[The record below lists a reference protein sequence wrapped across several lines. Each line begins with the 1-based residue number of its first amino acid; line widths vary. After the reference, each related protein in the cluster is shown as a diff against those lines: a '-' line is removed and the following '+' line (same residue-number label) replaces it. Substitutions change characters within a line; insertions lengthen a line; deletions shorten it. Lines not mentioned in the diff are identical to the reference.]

1 MTPFLKYVA
10 ADLKQ
15 KYGNDLSHVCIVFPN
30 KRAALFFNDYLA
42 DDTSRPI
49 WAPQYLSISELLRS
63 FSGYEQ
69 ADPIET
75 ICRLYNIFVETT
87 GNHASLD
94 FFWGWG
100 ERLLADF
107 EDIDKNNVDAKR
119 LFRHL
124 RDIKELENNDWADER
139 QEEIL
144 KEFFNDFSLKKNS
157 EIKERFLLLW
167 NNLYAIYEQLNNGL
181 KAEGLAYEGAIYK
194 DAVERL
200 RFGLT
205 PTDAKQKYA
214 FVGFNVLTQ
223 TETDFFTLL
232 KDAGKALFYWDYD
245 KLYID
250 EGTTFEA
257 GTFLKQN
264 LKKFPNELKEESI
277 FNNFT
282 QEKEIDFVAAPT
294 ENTQAKSV
302 YPWLKKHLSKEEKK
316 TAIVLC
322 NEVLLQS
329 VLHAIPDS
337 VQNINIT
344 KGFPLAQTQ
353 AFSFIEELAQK
364 SEGLSPLHFIETLLE
379 KVQHTA
385 KNYKNEK
392 KDGDGNGKF
401 EQELYAESY
410 FQVYTILN
418 RFHQLISAGRLPIET
433 LTLHKLIRQVVRQ
446 ASIPFH
452 GEPAIGI
459 QIMGVLETRCLDF
472 ENILMLSV
480 NEGNLPQKNHDNS
493 FIPYCI
499 KKEFSLTTAEHKTAV
514 YAYYFYRLIQ
524 RAQHIRLVYN
534 SSTEGMVKGEMSRF
548 MTQLLVETELPIKH
562 YTLYEK
568 VGKEIKQLETIKKS
582 QNLPEI
588 LQEIS
593 PSAINSYL
601 RCQLQ
606 FYFQRIA
613 RLKDVPSPSDVIE
626 YNTFGTIFHRVA
638 EKIYDKRITQHKGLV
653 SEDFL
658 KGLLDKNGEITITK
672 YIRETFQENELAPN
686 VVIEQVVKNYI
697 KLLIQYDLKLAPFK
711 IEGTEKNT
719 ELSLEVPYKEGVT
732 TIKLKGNID
741 RLDLIE
747 IDGVTTLRV
756 VDYKTG
762 GKSVSPTFEQL
773 FIPGK
778 NHPHYVLQTFLY
790 ALTLLESSPY
800 PIAPALFFVHQAA
813 NEEYSPYIKIGPER
827 KKQYLYD
834 FREIAKEFQEG
845 ITHILEEIL
854 CPDTEFKATDEP
866 RICETCPYTKL
877 CNRN

>member
-10 ADLKQ
+10 ADLRQ
-15 KYGNDLSHVCIVFPN
+15 KFGNDLSHVCVVFPN

-42 DDTSRPI
+42 EETSQPI
-49 WAPQYLSISELLRS
+49 WAPQYLSISELFRS
-63 FSGYEQ
+63 FSAYNQ
-69 ADPIET
+69 ADSIDT

-107 EDIDKNNVDAKR
+107 EDIDKNNVDARR

-167 NNLYAIYEQLNNGL
+167 NNLYAIYEQLNNDL
-181 KAEGLAYEGAIYK
+181 KAEGLAYEGAIHR

-200 RFGLT
+200 RLGLI
-205 PTDAKQKYA
+205 PIKAEQKYA

-223 TETDFFTLL
+223 TEKDFFALL
-232 KDAGKALFYWDYD
+232 RDKGNALFYWDYD
-245 KLYID
+245 KLYVD

-264 LKKFPNELKEESI
+264 LINFPNELKEDAI

-282 QEKEIDFVAAPT
+282 KDKKIDFVAAPT
-294 ENTQAKSV
+294 ENTQAKST
-302 YPWLKKHLSKEEKK
+302 YTWLNEHLSKEEKK

-353 AFSFIEELAQK
+353 AFSFVEELAQK
-364 SEGLSPLHFIETLLE
+364 SECLSPLDFIETLLE
-379 KVQHTA
+379 KVQCTA
-385 KNYKNEK
+385 KNEKNK
-392 KDGDGNGKF
+392 KRDNVNDF

-418 RFHQLISAGRLPIET
+418 RLHLLISSGKLPIET
-433 LTLHKLIRQVVRQ
+433 ITLHKLIRQVVRQ
-446 ASIPFH
+446 TTIPFH
-452 GEPAIGI
+452 GEPAIGL

-499 KKEFSLTTAEHKTAV
+499 KKEFGLTTAEHKTAV

-524 RAQHIRLVYN
+524 RAKHIRLVYN

-562 YTLYEK
+562 YILYEK
-568 VGKEIKQLETIKKS
+568 IDKEIKQLETIKKP

-593 PSAINSYL
+593 PSAINAYM

-613 RLKDVPSPSDVIE
+613 RLKEVPSPGDVIE

-638 EKIYDKRITQHKGLV
+638 EKIYNARLTQHKGLV
-653 SEDFL
+653 SEEFL
-658 KGLLDKNGEITITK
+658 KSLLDKDGEITITK
-672 YIRETFQENELAPN
+672 YIRETFQENELTPN

-697 KLLIQYDLKLAPFK
+697 KLLIQHDLKLVPFK

-719 ELSLEVPYKEGVT
+719 EVSLDVPYKDGFK

-747 IDGVTTLRV
+747 IDGLTTLRV

-773 FIPGK
+773 FISGK

-790 ALTLLESSPY
+790 ALTLVDSSHY

-813 NEEYSPYIKIGPER
+813 NDEYSPYIKIGPER
-827 KKQYLYD
+827 KKKYVYD
-834 FREIAKEFQEG
+834 FREIAKDFKES
-845 ITHILEEIL
+845 ITHLLEEIL
-854 CPDTEFKATDEP
+854 CPDTEFKATDDSHT
-866 RICETCPYTKL
+866 CVTCPYSKL

>member
-10 ADLKQ
+10 ADLRQ
-15 KYGNDLSHVCIVFPN
+15 KFGNDLSHVCVVFPN

-42 DDTSRPI
+42 EETSQPI

-63 FSGYEQ
+63 FSAYNQ
-69 ADPIET
+69 ADSIDT

-107 EDIDKNNVDAKR
+107 EDIDKNNVDARR

-167 NNLYAIYEQLNNGL
+167 NNLYAIYEQLNNEL
-181 KAEGLAYEGAIYK
+181 KAEGLAYEGAIHR

-200 RFGLT
+200 RLGLI
-205 PTDAKQKYA
+205 PIKAEQKYA

-223 TETDFFTLL
+223 TEKDFFALL
-232 KDAGKALFYWDYD
+232 RDKGNALFYWDYD
-245 KLYID
+245 KLYVD

-264 LKKFPNELKEESI
+264 LINFPNELKDDAI
-277 FNNFT
+277 FNNFA
-282 QEKEIDFVAAPT
+282 KDKKIDFVAAPT
-294 ENTQAKSV
+294 ENTQAKST
-302 YPWLKKHLSKEEKK
+302 YTWLNEHLSKEEKK

-329 VLHAIPDS
+329 VLHVIPDS

-353 AFSFIEELAQK
+353 AFSFVEELAQK
-364 SEGLSPLHFIETLLE
+364 SECLSPLNFIETLLE
-379 KVQHTA
+379 EVQCTA
-385 KNYKNEK
+385 KNEK
-392 KDGDGNGKF
+392 SKKRGNVNDF

-418 RFHQLISAGRLPIET
+418 RFHQLISSGKLPLET
-433 LTLHKLIRQVVRQ
+433 VTLHKLIRQVVRQ
-446 ASIPFH
+446 TTIPFH
-452 GEPAIGI
+452 GEPAIGL

-499 KKEFSLTTAEHKTAV
+499 KKEFGLTTAEHKTAV
-514 YAYYFYRLIQ
+514 YAYYFYRLIK
-524 RAQHIRLVYN
+524 RAKHIRLVYN

-562 YTLYEK
+562 YILYEK
-568 VGKEIKQLETIKKS
+568 IDKKIKQLETIKKP

-593 PSAINSYL
+593 PSAINTYM

-613 RLKDVPSPSDVIE
+613 RLKEVPSPGDVIE

-638 EKIYDKRITQHKGLV
+638 EKIYNVRLTQHKGLV
-653 SEDFL
+653 SEEFL
-658 KGLLDKNGEITITK
+658 KSLLDKDGEITITK
-672 YIRETFQENELAPN
+672 YIRETFQENELTPN

-697 KLLIQYDLKLAPFK
+697 KLLIQHDLKLVPFK

-719 ELSLEVPYKEGVT
+719 EVSLDVPYKDGFK

-747 IDGVTTLRV
+747 IDGLTTLRV

-773 FIPGK
+773 FISGK

-790 ALTLLESSPY
+790 ALTLVDSSHY

-813 NEEYSPYIKIGPER
+813 NDEYSPYIKIGPER
-827 KKQYLYD
+827 KKKYVYD
-834 FREIAKEFQEG
+834 FREIAKDFKES
-845 ITHILEEIL
+845 ITHLLEEIL
-854 CPDTEFKATDEP
+854 CPDTEFKATDDSHT
-866 RICETCPYTKL
+866 CATCPYAKL

>member
-10 ADLKQ
+10 ADLRQ
-15 KYGNDLSHVCIVFPN
+15 KFGNDLSHVCVVFPN

-42 DDTSRPI
+42 EETSQPI

-63 FSGYEQ
+63 FSAYNQ
-69 ADPIET
+69 ADSIDT

-107 EDIDKNNVDAKR
+107 EDIDKNNVDARR

-124 RDIKELENNDWADER
+124 RDIKELENNDWADEK

-167 NNLYAIYEQLNNGL
+167 NNLYAIYEQLNNDL
-181 KAEGLAYEGAIYK
+181 KAEGLAYEGAIHR

-200 RFGLT
+200 RLGLI
-205 PTDAKQKYA
+205 PIKAEQKYA

-223 TETDFFTLL
+223 TEKDFFALL
-232 KDAGKALFYWDYD
+232 RDKGNALFYWDYD
-245 KLYID
+245 KLYVD

-264 LKKFPNELKEESI
+264 LINFPNELKDDGI

-282 QEKEIDFVAAPT
+282 KDKKIDFVAAPT
-294 ENTQAKSV
+294 ENTQAKST
-302 YPWLKKHLSKEEKK
+302 YTWLNEHLSKEEKK

-353 AFSFIEELAQK
+353 AFSFVEELAQK
-364 SEGLSPLHFIETLLE
+364 SECLSPLDFIETLLE
-379 KVQHTA
+379 KVQCTA
-385 KNYKNEK
+385 KNEKNK
-392 KDGDGNGKF
+392 KRDNVNDF

-418 RFHQLISAGRLPIET
+418 RFHLLISSGKLPIET
-433 LTLHKLIRQVVRQ
+433 VTLHKLIRQVVRQ
-446 ASIPFH
+446 TSIPFH
-452 GEPAIGI
+452 GEPAIGL

-499 KKEFSLTTAEHKTAV
+499 KKEFGLTTAEHKTAV

-524 RAQHIRLVYN
+524 RAKHIRLVYN

-562 YTLYEK
+562 YILYEK
-568 VGKEIKQLETIKKS
+568 IDKEIKQLETIKKP

-593 PSAINSYL
+593 PSAINAYM

-613 RLKDVPSPSDVIE
+613 RLKEVPSPGDVIE

-638 EKIYDKRITQHKGLV
+638 EKIYNVRLTQHKGLV
-653 SEDFL
+653 SEEFL
-658 KGLLDKNGEITITK
+658 KSLLDKDGEITITK
-672 YIRETFQENELAPN
+672 YIRETFQENELTPN

-697 KLLIQYDLKLAPFK
+697 KLLIQHDLKLVPFK

-719 ELSLEVPYKEGVT
+719 EVSLDVPYKDGFK

-747 IDGVTTLRV
+747 IDGLTTLRV

-773 FIPGK
+773 FISGK

-790 ALTLLESSPY
+790 ALTLVDSSHY

-813 NEEYSPYIKIGPER
+813 NDEYSPYIKIGPER
-827 KKQYLYD
+827 KKKYVYD
-834 FREIAKEFQEG
+834 FREIAKDFKES
-845 ITHILEEIL
+845 ITHLLEEIL
-854 CPDTEFKATDEP
+854 CPDTEFKATDDSHT
-866 RICETCPYTKL
+866 CATCPYSKL